1 MKTILVMA
9 SLMVL
14 LLAPAH
20 GREIEV
26 GSELVC
32 DTARQVE
39 KYIAFNEDDSRTA
52 VRAIND
58 EENNP
63 TACGVANIAFLRGHN
78 TTTVR
83 TRRATF
89 QITDILVIGVITDD
103 GVQYIAPA
111 VQFSLFKIDE
121 RNA

>member
-1 MKTILVMA
+1 MKTILIMA
-9 SLMVL
+9 SLTVL

-63 TACGVANIAFLRGHN
+63 TACAVVSIAFVRGRN

-89 QITDILVIGVITDD
+89 QITDILVMGVITDD

>member
-14 LLAPAH
+14 LLAPAY
-20 GREIEV
+20 GQEIEV

-32 DTARQVE
+32 NSARQVE

-52 VRAIND
+52 ARAIND
-58 EENNP
+58 EEKNP
-63 TACGVANIAFLRGHN
+63 TACAVVSIAFVRGHN

-83 TRRATF
+83 TRHATF
-89 QITDILVIGVITDD
+89 QITDIIVIGVLTDE
-103 GVQYIAPA
+103 GVQYVAPA
-111 VQFSLFKIDE
+111 VQFSLFMIDE
-121 RNA
+121 REA